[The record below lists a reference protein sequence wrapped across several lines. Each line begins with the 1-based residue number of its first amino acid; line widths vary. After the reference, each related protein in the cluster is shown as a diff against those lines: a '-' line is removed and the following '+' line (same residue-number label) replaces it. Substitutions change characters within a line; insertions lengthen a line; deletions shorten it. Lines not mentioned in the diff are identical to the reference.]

1 MKTLPKQ
8 TQLIEETDWQALII
22 LDACR
27 ADYFRKCCPEP
38 FKKAVHTVY
47 SPARDTLTWM
57 VRTLPILN
65 RRRVTYYTA
74 NPQCTIQIRKH
85 TPSIDIVNVW
95 EDLWAFQT
103 PLQIPS
109 VNPWAVN
116 GWVLADRAERHMSGG
131 GFPPY
136 VVHYIQPHF
145 PAIGNPPLAIG
156 QWMTRTN
163 PFSMACHKSLC
174 RPEEMVKSG
183 KTTIREIRAAY
194 RGNVELV
201 VDAAL
206 ALAQALPGPVV
217 ITADH
222 GEVLGEA
229 EVRRDGTKVRR
240 YGHSYRFRL
249 PELLNHVPW
258 LVINP
263 PATGEVDEEELQK
276 SRLRDLGYL

>member
-8 TQLIEETDWQALII
+8 TQMLAETEWQALLI

-27 ADYFRKCCPEP
+27 ADYFKKCCPEP
-38 FKKAVHTVY
+38 FKDSVRTVL

-57 VRTLPILN
+57 VRTLPLLS
-65 RRRVTYYTA
+65 RRQVTYYTA
-74 NPQCTIQIRKH
+74 NPQCTIQISKH
-85 TPSIDIVNVW
+85 APHIPVVNVW
-95 EDLWAFQT
+95 KDLWSYMT

-116 GWVLADRAERHMSGG
+116 GWVLAEQKTTK
-131 GFPPY
+131 PPI

-145 PAIGNPPLAIG
+145 PAVGNPPLAMG

-163 PFSMACHKSLC
+163 PFSAACHHKLI
-174 RPEEMVKSG
+174 RPADMLKYG
-183 KTTIREIRAAY
+183 KTTIKEIRTAY
-194 RGNVELV
+194 KGNVELV
-201 VDAAL
+201 IDAAL

-222 GEVLGEA
+222 GEVLGEK
-229 EVRRDGTKVRR
+229 EVRRDGTKVSR
-240 YGHSYRFRL
+240 YGHSSRYRF
-249 PELLNHVPW
+249 PKLLNHVPW

-263 PATGEVDEEELQK
+263 SPKDDIDEEELRK
-276 SRLRDLGYL
+276 NRLKALGYV